1 MTKKKINNKKGKR
14 EKEKEEGV
22 EFQPE
27 GSYLFVVVVVFEVGD
42 KIASGRAGEK

>member
-1 MTKKKINNKKGKR
+1 MCVW
-14 EKEKEEGV
+14 EDAEEGV

-27 GSYLFVVVVVFEVGD
+27 GSYLFVVVVFEVGD